1 MTVQS
6 IFFQK
11 FAVLGMYNF
20 GSRLG
25 FKIIMGICLLGA
37 LAMARNTRLEV
48 FLKELPDSNTA
59 KAYRRP
65 YGRGITDDEILT
77 FSNCVHEG
85 VLYKA
90 FPISLLM
97 SAAVIYAVK
106 KGRIQIA
113 KIYGIRPITLI
124 VATIGFALGFI
135 SNSYSC
141 AQKFLTELPDSQ
153 KSKKFRKEG

>member
-1 MTVQS
+1 
-6 IFFQK
+6 
-11 FAVLGMYNF
+11 MYNF

-37 LAMARNTRLEV
+37 IAMTRNARLEV

-65 YGRGITDDEILT
+65 YGSGITDAEILT

-85 VLYKA
+85 VLYK
-90 FPISLLM
+90 SLPVSFLM

-106 KGRIQIA
+106 KDRIQIA
-113 KIYGIRPITLI
+113 KIYGIWPVALI
-124 VATIGFALGFI
+124 VATIGFGLGFI

-141 AQKFLTELPDSQ
+141 AQKFLTELPDS
-153 KSKKFRKEG
+153 KTSKIFRKEC

>member
-1 MTVQS
+1 
-6 IFFQK
+6 
-11 FAVLGMYNF
+11 
-20 GSRLG
+20 
-25 FKIIMGICLLGA
+25 MGVCLLCA
-37 LAMARNTRLEV
+37 IAMTRNSRLEV

-90 FPISLLM
+90 LPVSFLM
-97 SAAVIYAVK
+97 SAVVIYAVK
-106 KGRIQIA
+106 KGHIQIG
-113 KIYGIRPITLI
+113 KKYGNWPIALI
-124 VATIGFALGFI
+124 VATIGFTLGFV

-153 KSKKFRKEG
+153 RPKKFRKES